1 MRSWGRWWRREEG
14 GEMILG
20 RGEKERE
27 KKKMKNDE
35 EEAQWLSELKG
46 RTILQHYQQ

>member
-1 MRSWGRWWRREEG
+1 
-14 GEMILG
+14 MILG